1 MARMLQR
8 WGWLRRRKGRSVL
21 CLQLGPEE
29 AGPWGPLFEALT
41 QRFPRLRCYSYG
53 LDRGTPLGALPRP
66 QAWSRLLLRA
76 KAHGVFLAGGP
87 APPGLAEACAAL
99 NLPLFEAAPR
109 GAWSAP
115 EGSPEGSADALLA
128 RFERALAQGPARSA
142 RARRGDRL
150 LRALARRRFERLQDL
165 AALREALGHPE
176 VIWALGNGPSSED
189 PTLASAAYDSL
200 FRVNHSWKARG
211 FLSQPEVVFTGL
223 RGTVAAVPG
232 NTLLIFQREADFE
245 ALLPRCAF
253 LPGRRCFMTAEQLGL
268 FPDTGGVFRPT
279 NGAIMIAVAVA
290 LAPKRLRIAGMDLFA
305 HPAGAY
311 PGDEATPNAYTVAHD
326 RQDELS
332 FLVTQLAHYE
342 GTLETTSPVLK
353 AALAERGL
361 IVHDVT
367 QENED
372 PR

>member
-21 CLQLGPEE
+21 CLRLGPEE
-29 AGPWGPLFEALT
+29 AESWGPLFEALT
-41 QRFPRLRCYSYG
+41 QRFPRLRCYCYG
-53 LDRGTPLGALPRP
+53 LGQGTPLGALPRP

-87 APPGLAEACAAL
+87 APSGLTEACASL
-99 NLPLFEAAPR
+99 NLPLFEAAPE
-109 GAWSAP
+109 GAWTAP
-115 EGSPEGSADALLA
+115 EGTRESSADALLV
-128 RFERALAQGPARSA
+128 RFERSLAQGPARSA

-150 LRALARRRFERLQDL
+150 LRALARRRFERLGDL
-165 AALREALGHPE
+165 PALREALGHPK

-253 LPGRRCFMTAEQLGL
+253 LPGRRRFMTAEQLGL

-332 FLVTQLAHYE
+332 FLAAQLAHYE

-353 AALAERGL
+353 TALAELGL

>member
-21 CLQLGPEE
+21 CLQLGPGE
-29 AGPWGPLFEALT
+29 AESWGPLFEALT
-41 QRFPRLRCYSYG
+41 QRFPRLRCYCYG
-53 LDRGTPLGALPRP
+53 LGQGTPLGALPRP

-87 APPGLAEACAAL
+87 APSGLAEACAAL
-99 NLPLFEAAPR
+99 NLPLFEAAPE
-109 GAWSAP
+109 GAWTAP
-115 EGSPEGSADALLA
+115 EGARESSADALLI

-150 LRALARRRFERLQDL
+150 LRALARRRFERLPDL
-165 AALREALGHPE
+165 AALREVLGHPE

-211 FLSQPEVVFTGL
+211 FLNQPEVVFTGL

-253 LPGRRCFMTAEQLGL
+253 LPGQRRFMTAEQLGL

-290 LAPKRLRIAGMDLFA
+290 LSPKRLRIAGMDLFA

-332 FLVTQLAHYE
+332 FLAAQLAHYE

-353 AALAERGL
+353 SALAERGL